1 MIKDFLVVARA
12 VGSELGWFRLRE
24 VCNVFGAVCFF
35 LGKAETFSF
44 FTIKREVDIE
54 VVVDAGLDT
63 LGVEYF
69 EAFETGEGDAALFVV
84 VVVALIMLF
93 SLLS

>member
-35 LGKAETFSF
+35 LGKVETLSF
-44 FTIKREVDIE
+44 FTEEREVDTE
-54 VVVDAGLDT
+54 LVVEDGLDT
-63 LGVEYF
+63 LGVENF

-84 VVVALIMLF
+84 VVALIMLF